1 MSFFLIRKC
10 LNKTLYTPPQRSER
24 EKRRI
29 EYLKKEPK
37 KERNGFFE
45 PYEISEDVEELFK
58 NLYRIEVGYR
68 IVIMVLLIAL
78 ISVSVLWL
86 LSTR

>member
-1 MSFFLIRKC
+1 MKD
-10 LNKTLYTPPQRSER
+10 
-24 EKRRI
+24 
-29 EYLKKEPK
+29 KEPK
-37 KERNGFFE
+37 KERNGFFKL
-45 PYEISEDVEELFK
+45 YEISEDVEELFK

-86 LSTR
+86 LSMR

>member
-1 MSFFLIRKC
+1 MKD
-10 LNKTLYTPPQRSER
+10 
-24 EKRRI
+24 
-29 EYLKKEPK
+29 KEPK
-37 KERNGFFE
+37 KERDCFFE
-45 PYEISEDVEELFK
+45 LYEISKDVEELFK

-86 LSTR
+86 LSMR

>member
-1 MSFFLIRKC
+1 MK
-10 LNKTLYTPPQRSER
+10 E
-24 EKRRI
+24 
-29 EYLKKEPK
+29 KEPK

-45 PYEISEDVEELFK
+45 LYEISEDVEEFFK

-68 IVIMVLLIAL
+68 IVITVLLLAL

-86 LSTR
+86 LSMR

>member
-1 MSFFLIRKC
+1 MKD
-10 LNKTLYTPPQRSER
+10 
-24 EKRRI
+24 
-29 EYLKKEPK
+29 KEPK

-45 PYEISEDVEELFK
+45 LYEISEDVEELFK
-58 NLYRIEVGYR
+58 NLYHIEVGYR

>member
-1 MSFFLIRKC
+1 
-10 LNKTLYTPPQRSER
+10 
-24 EKRRI
+24 
-29 EYLKKEPK
+29 LKDKEPK
-37 KERNGFFE
+37 KKRNGFFE
-45 PYEISEDVEELFK
+45 LYEISEDVEELFK

-86 LSTR
+86 LSMR

>member
-1 MSFFLIRKC
+1 MKD
-10 LNKTLYTPPQRSER
+10 R
-24 EKRRI
+24 ET
-29 EYLKKEPK
+29 K

-45 PYEISEDVEELFK
+45 LYEISEDVEELFK

-68 IVIMVLLIAL
+68 IVITVLLIAL

>member
-1 MSFFLIRKC
+1 MKD
-10 LNKTLYTPPQRSER
+10 
-24 EKRRI
+24 
-29 EYLKKEPK
+29 KEPK
-37 KERNGFFE
+37 KKRNGFFE
-45 PYEISEDVEELFK
+45 LYEISEDVEELFK

-86 LSTR
+86 LSMR

>member
-1 MSFFLIRKC
+1 MKD
-10 LNKTLYTPPQRSER
+10 
-24 EKRRI
+24 
-29 EYLKKEPK
+29 KEPK

-45 PYEISEDVEELFK
+45 LYEISEDVEELFK
-58 NLYRIEVGYR
+58 NLYRIEVRYR
-68 IVIMVLLIAL
+68 IVITVLLIAL